1 MIVTG
6 GGQNRGSYSNPQ
18 YDALVKKIKST
29 ADPNVRVP
37 AMIELE
43 KIIADDTPVAVLFQR
58 EKPYLMDTKVQG
70 LKFTAIGG
78 EFYFKNLSMK

>member
-1 MIVTG
+1 
-6 GGQNRGSYSNPQ
+6 
-18 YDALVKKIKST
+18 
-29 ADPNVRVP
+29 
-37 AMIELE
+37 MIELE
-43 KIIADDTPVAVLFQR
+43 KIIADDTPVAVLYQR